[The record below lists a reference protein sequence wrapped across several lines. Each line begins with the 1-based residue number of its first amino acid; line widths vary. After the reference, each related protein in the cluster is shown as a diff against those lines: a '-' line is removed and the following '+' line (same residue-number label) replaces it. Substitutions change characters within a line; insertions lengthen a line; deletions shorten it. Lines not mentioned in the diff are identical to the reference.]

1 MKLFLARK
9 VLKVFDYVSQRK
21 ITNFLKLILKKN
33 LNTVL
38 DVGAHHGETILNLI
52 NNFNIKKIYA
62 FEASNINFLVLKKQL
77 EKIVS
82 KTEIVLINHGVGEKE
97 GFKNIKQTEES
108 SSSTYSDI
116 DENSS
121 YFMKKKFFL
130 YNKKKYFKNEETKL
144 ITLNNFFDQNK
155 LQDVDYLK
163 IDTEGYEF
171 FVLKG
176 LDKYIK
182 NVKVIHFEHHYD
194 NMLIKKYKFSDI
206 HNLLIN
212 NNFYNSFK
220 IKMFFRKSFEYVYL
234 NNFFFRKIN

>member
-9 VLKVFDYVSQRK
+9 VLKVFDYINQRK
-21 ITNFLKLILKKN
+21 ITNFLKFILKKN
-33 LNTVL
+33 FNIAL

-62 FEASNINFLVLKKQL
+62 FEASKINFLELKKQL
-77 EKIVS
+77 KNITT
-82 KTEIVLINHGVGEKE
+82 KTEIVLINNGVGDKE
-97 GFKNIKQTEES
+97 GFQNIKQTEES

-121 YFMKKKFFL
+121 YFKKKKFFL
-130 YNKKKYFKNEETKL
+130 YNKKKYFMNEETKL
-144 ITLNNFFDQNK
+144 TTLNNFFNKNK
-155 LQDVDYLK
+155 LKNVDYLK

-176 LDKYIK
+176 FDKYIK
-182 NVKVIHFEHHYD
+182 NVKVVHFEHHYD

-206 HNLLIN
+206 HNLLIY

-234 NNFFFRKIN
+234 NSIFFKKYS

>member
-9 VLKVFDYVSQRK
+9 ILKIFDYINQRK
-21 ITNFLKLILKKN
+21 ITNFLKFILEKN
-33 LNTVL
+33 LNTAL

-52 NNFNIKKIYA
+52 NNFNFKKIYA
-62 FEASNINFLVLKKQL
+62 FEASEINFLEL
-77 EKIVS
+77 EKQIKNIDS
-82 KTEIVLINHGVGEKE
+82 KTQVVLINHGVGEKE
-97 GFKNIKQTEES
+97 CFKNIKQTEES

-121 YFMKKKFFL
+121 YFKRKKFFL
-130 YNKKKYFKNEETKL
+130 YNKKEYFINKKTRL
-144 ITLNNFFDQNK
+144 ITLNNFFDENK
-155 LQDVDYLK
+155 LKNADYLK

-176 LDKYIK
+176 FNKFIK

-220 IKMFFRKSFEYVYL
+220 IKMFFRKSFEYIYL
-234 NNFFFRKIN
+234 NNNFFKKK

>member
-1 MKLFLARK
+1 MKLILARK
-9 VLKVFDYVSQRK
+9 VLKLFDYISQRK
-21 ITNFLKLILKKN
+21 ITNFLKFIFKKN

-62 FEASNINFLVLKKQL
+62 FEASNINFLQL
-77 EKIVS
+77 EKRLKNIVT
-82 KTEIVLINHGVGEKE
+82 KAHIVLVNNGVGEKE
-97 GFKNIKQTEES
+97 RFQNIKQTEES

-116 DENSS
+116 NENST
-121 YFMKKKFFL
+121 YFKRKKFFL
-130 YNKKKYFKNEETKL
+130 YNKKKYFINKKTRL
-144 ITLNNFFDQNK
+144 ITLNNFFDENK
-155 LQDVDYLK
+155 LKNVDYLK

-176 LDKYIK
+176 FNKYIK

-220 IKMFFRKSFEYVYL
+220 IKMFFRKSFEYIYL
-234 NNFFFRKIN
+234 NNYFFKKNN

>member
-9 VLKVFDYVSQRK
+9 VLKVFDYINQKK
-21 ITNFLKLILKKN
+21 ITNFLKFVLKKDFN
-33 LNTVL
+33 LAL
-38 DVGAHHGETILNLI
+38 DVGAHHGESILNLI
-52 NNFNIKKIYA
+52 NNFKIKKIYA
-62 FEASNINFLVLKKQL
+62 FEPSNINFLELKKRL
-77 EKIVS
+77 KNITS
-82 KTEIVLINHGVGEKE
+82 KTELVLINQGVGEKE
-97 GFKNIKQTEES
+97 GFQNIKQTEES

-121 YFMKKKFFL
+121 YFKKKKLFL
-130 YNKKKYFKNEETKL
+130 YNKKKYFINEETKL

-176 LDKYIK
+176 FDKYIK
-182 NVKVIHFEHHYD
+182 NVKVVHFEHHYD
-194 NMLIKKYKFSDI
+194 NMLIKKYKFTDI

-234 NNFFFRKIN
+234 NNFFLKK

>member
-9 VLKVFDYVSQRK
+9 VLKVFDYLNQKK
-21 ITNFLKLILKKN
+21 ITNFLKFILGNN
-33 LNTVL
+33 LNIAL
-38 DVGAHHGETILNLI
+38 DVGAHHGETILNLV

-62 FEASNINFLVLKKQL
+62 FEASNINFLELGKK
-77 EKIVS
+77 INNIIS
-82 KTEIVLINHGVGEKE
+82 RTEIFLINKGVGEKE

-116 DENSS
+116 NENSS
-121 YFMKKKFFL
+121 YFKRKKFFF
-130 YNKKKYFKNEETKL
+130 YNKKEYFINKKTKL
-144 ITLNNFFDQNK
+144 ITLNNFFDENK
-155 LQDVDYLK
+155 LKNADYLK

-176 LDKYIK
+176 FNKYIK

-194 NMLIKKYKFSDI
+194 NMLMKKYKFSDI

-220 IKMFFRKSFEYVYL
+220 IKMFFRKSFEYIYL
-234 NNFFFRKIN
+234 NNNFFKKNN

>member
-21 ITNFLKLILKKN
+21 ITNFLKFILKKN

-52 NNFNIKKIYA
+52 NNFNVKKIYA
-62 FEASNINFLVLKKQL
+62 FEASNINFLVLKKQS

-82 KTEIVLINHGVGEKE
+82 RTEIVLINHGVGEKK

-116 DENSS
+116 DETSS
-121 YFMKKKFFL
+121 YFKKKKFFL
-130 YNKKKYFKNEETKL
+130 YNKKKYFIKNKTKL
-144 ITLNNFFDQNK
+144 ITLNSFFDQNK
-155 LQDVDYLK
+155 LQNADYLK
-163 IDTEGYEF
+163 VDTEGYEF

-176 LDKYIK
+176 FDKYIK
-182 NVKVIHFEHHYD
+182 NVKVVHFEHHYD
-194 NMLIKKYKFSDI
+194 NMLKKKYKFSDI
-206 HNLLIN
+206 HNLLVN
-212 NNFYNSFK
+212 HNFYNSFK
-220 IKMFFRKSFEYVYL
+220 IKMFFRKSFEYIYL
-234 NNFFFRKIN
+234 NNNFFKKNN

>member
-1 MKLFLARK
+1 MKLILARK
-9 VLKVFDYVSQRK
+9 VLKLFDYISQRK
-21 ITNFLKLILKKN
+21 VTNFLKFILKKN

-62 FEASNINFLVLKKQL
+62 FEASNINFLQL
-77 EKIVS
+77 EKRLKNIVS
-82 KTEIVLINHGVGEKE
+82 KAHIVLVNNGVGEKE
-97 GFKNIKQTEES
+97 RFQNIKQTEES

-116 DENSS
+116 NENST
-121 YFMKKKFFL
+121 YFKRKKFFL
-130 YNKKKYFKNEETKL
+130 YNKKKYFINKKTRL
-144 ITLNNFFDQNK
+144 ITLNNFFDENK
-155 LQDVDYLK
+155 LKNVDYLK

-176 LDKYIK
+176 FNKYIK

-220 IKMFFRKSFEYVYL
+220 IKMFFRKSFEYIYL
-234 NNFFFRKIN
+234 NNYFFKKNN